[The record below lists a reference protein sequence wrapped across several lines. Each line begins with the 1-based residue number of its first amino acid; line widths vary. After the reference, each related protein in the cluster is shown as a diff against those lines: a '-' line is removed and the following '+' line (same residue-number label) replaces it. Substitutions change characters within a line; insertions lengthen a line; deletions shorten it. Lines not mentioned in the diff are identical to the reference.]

1 MVWLVSI
8 LKWKLHTYKITKILE
23 LKNFGV
29 QRLIFQFGQLISIY
43 SLTIHTSLIK
53 RWIVKLSVLCTSE
66 LSGMNISHV
75 WSFKLF
81 GNTNLQ
87 MIFSYANEVFMG
99 MVSSLVSWNVLCL
112 LAKPILATYMWW
124 RTMPWANMGDFGI
137 LVMIHVWKPLK
148 WKSYCMNFFIPIL
161 CCLRVCLCYNL
172 GLGKCW
178 PWFRLT
184 FLNLIS
190 KCEFH
195 TLWS

>member
-8 LKWKLHTYKITKILE
+8 SKWKLHTYKVTKILE
-23 LKNFGV
+23 SKILGI

-43 SLTIHTSLIK
+43 SLTIHTSPIK
-53 RWIVKLSVLCTSE
+53 RWIVKLSVLYTSE
-66 LSGMNISHV
+66 LSRMNISHV

-81 GNTNLQ
+81 GNKNLQ

-148 WKSYCMNFFIPIL
+148 WKLYCMKFFILIL
-161 CCLRVCLCYNL
+161 CCLRVRLCYNL

-178 PWFRLT
+178 PWFHLT

-195 TLWS
+195 TP